1 MINISVPHHWLLTK
15 PDAVSSVFA
24 HCYAML
30 KTLPDC
36 SQLHCMSLK
45 LEVEPESI
53 EVNGNAT
60 TNQGN
65 MTSYHWSVVI
75 LSLPYT
81 VHKIQTRLYL
91 YVMHNKS

>member
-1 MINISVPHHWLLTK
+1 
-15 PDAVSSVFA
+15 
-24 HCYAML
+24 
-30 KTLPDC
+30 
-36 SQLHCMSLK
+36 MSLK

-81 VHKIQTRLYL
+81 VHKTQTRLYL
-91 YVMHNKS
+91 YVMHNKSWSSFNIIDYIICRQTSMC